1 MYLANK
7 HLIGKVHLTS
17 DMDADDT
24 EREIKTVFHKAVK
37 ENSTFSFSYLHPIGG
52 GSKSLTLPNTS
63 QSFVW
68 TAKEVAKAAGKGAI
82 YILANEIDLVSE
94 EEDAEKS
101 EDDDVLPETDFR

>member
-1 MYLANK
+1 MANK

-24 EREIKTVFHKAVK
+24 EREIKTVFCKAVK

-52 GSKSLTLPNTS
+52 GSKCLTLPNTS
-63 QSFVW
+63 LSFVW

-82 YILANEIDLVSE
+82 YILADEIDLVSE
-94 EEDAEKS
+94 EEEKS
-101 EDDDVLPETDFR
+101 EDDDELFVTAETNFR